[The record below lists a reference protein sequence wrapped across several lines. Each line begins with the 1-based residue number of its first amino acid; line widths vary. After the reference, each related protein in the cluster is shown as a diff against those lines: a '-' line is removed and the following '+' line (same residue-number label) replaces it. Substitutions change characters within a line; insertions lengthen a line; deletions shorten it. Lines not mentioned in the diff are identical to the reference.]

1 MESYK
6 RTVFTLLFLLIILS
20 AALIF
25 LERREPEVT
34 PEPTASSFIIRVE
47 TEYLNNGTEAWEM
60 SEMDKAVSL
69 FMNNSIQTVSLINHS
84 HPIQSYKRDEDGNP
98 YALLDLPSTTLKPGD
113 SLKVTVEYKAVYKGR
128 PSYNLTEPSGSL
140 EDIPQ
145 ELVHEYC
152 KDCDNWQLS
161 NPLLRE
167 LAMNLTSKEKDVLT
181 IVENFVAW
189 IRKNV
194 HYTMNEYPLYPNE
207 TYTYRSGDCDD
218 QAILFISLCRIVG
231 IPAYLQT
238 GCIYIRH
245 KANLTLWND
254 HVRLILK
261 NISWHGWAVAYIPP
275 WGWLPVDL
283 TWGLSS
289 PLKAIDSAALITQK
303 TFQLMNVTNQNYV
316 ASSREEYSLILQKNL
331 YITESEEM
339 TLISPEERDMGSSL
353 YLMFSFLMVPEISKW
368 DIPLIQVE
376 RRLSVSAK
384 RVIL

>member
-6 RTVFTLLFLLIILS
+6 RTVFTLLFVLIILS

-113 SLKVTVEYKAVYKGR
+113 SLKVTVEYKAVYKKR

-238 GCIYIRH
+238 GCIYIQH